1 MAVAG
6 IDTETLLY
14 ENTNQARSISR
25 AVAFFV
31 ERIKCR
37 YLDQINILNENAYS
51 NGFASMALI
60 CLLIDTLF
68 QFYSGESNG
77 QNNHIKYV
85 SFLENRFGDVFD
97 THEKAERFYKDIRCG
112 ILHSAQTKSGSQLSS
127 SGRDILELTDQSSDS
142 PIRVDVVLF
151 SKHVEIYFYNYIRE
165 IETNE
170 LIQTNFIKR
179 VLNMFV
185 QEVKKK

>member
-1 MAVAG
+1 MQ
-6 IDTETLLY
+6 D
-14 ENTNQARSISR
+14 
-25 AVAFFV
+25 
-31 ERIKCR
+31 
-37 YLDQINILNENAYS
+37 
-51 NGFASMALI
+51 
-60 CLLIDTLF
+60 
-68 QFYSGESNG
+68 
-77 QNNHIKYV
+77 
-85 SFLENRFGDVFD
+85 
-97 THEKAERFYKDIRCG
+97 
-112 ILHSAQTKSGSQLSS
+112 SAQTKSGSQLSS

-151 SKHVEIYFYNYIRE
+151 SKRVEIYFYNYIRE